1 MLLSTIEDVGVTAF
15 KGQIENLAGTSV
27 LSAAL
32 QIHSVA
38 ARHASTVRSF
48 VGKSDS
54 EGAFDKPMS
63 KNEVLEAVK
72 PFFRLISSGP
82 CELRS
87 LCRSHR
93 RYICPPQR
101 L

>member
-32 QIHSVA
+32 QIYSVA

-48 VGKSDS
+48 VGKSDL
-54 EGAFDKPMS
+54 G
-63 KNEVLEAVK
+63 
-72 PFFRLISSGP
+72 G
-82 CELRS
+82 CLR
-87 LCRSHR
+87 
-93 RYICPPQR
+93 
-101 L
+101 